1 MGNFAI
7 WQFGRKARRERVVRK
22 LVSHINSG
30 DEQAASECLAP
41 DLVVTEVGGKKTVG
55 RSAFLLR
62 DRAFREQ
69 YGNPPIVIDTLDHYA
84 GEVLVRG
91 HHSGDPRGMG
101 GPTFWRIAFDG
112 DAINA
117 IETTHETA
125 HVAAPRG
132 PRSPQPRTE

>member
-7 WQFGRKARRERVVRK
+7 WQFGRKARRERVVRR

-69 YGNPPIVIDTLDHYA
+69 YGNPPIVIDTLDHHA

-101 GPTFWRIAFDG
+101 GPTFWP
-112 DAINA
+112 
-117 IETTHETA
+117 HC
-125 HVAAPRG
+125 V
-132 PRSPQPRTE
+132 